1 METLPACCN
10 GSLPA
15 VVFLFWQRLQKGSGA
30 IGCSRFAVIF
40 YGLQKTSYYIIN
52 SITLYRLIASLALFY
67 FILADDFQAFR
78 WMLVISFFTDAIDG
92 YLARRFGVTSIMG
105 SRIDSVA
112 DDLTVLM
119 AVIGLLVWELGFI
132 VQEFT
137 FILVLFAVYLV
148 QLISALVKYGR
159 ITSFHTYLA
168 KLAAVLQGIF
178 LILVFFLPEWPLT
191 LFYVTAV
198 VTIVELVEEIILV
211 WLLPRWQSDVKGL
224 YWALKKMPF
233 LHQ

>member
-1 METLPACCN
+1 
-10 GSLPA
+10 
-15 VVFLFWQRLQKGSGA
+15 
-30 IGCSRFAVIF
+30 
-40 YGLQKTSYYIIN
+40 
-52 SITLYRLIASLALFY
+52 
-67 FILADDFQAFR
+67 
-78 WMLVISFFTDAIDG
+78 MLVVSFFTDAIDG

>member
-1 METLPACCN
+1 M
-10 GSLPA
+10 
-15 VVFLFWQRLQKGSGA
+15 
-30 IGCSRFAVIF
+30 
-40 YGLQKTSYYIIN
+40 
-52 SITLYRLIASLALFY
+52 
-67 FILADDFQAFR
+67 
-78 WMLVISFFTDAIDG
+78 ISFFTDAIDG

-119 AVIGLLVWELGFI
+119 AVIGLVVWEQGFV

-137 FILVLFAVYLV
+137 FIILLFAVYLV

-168 KLAAVLQGIF
+168 KLAAVLQAVF

-191 LFYVTAV
+191 LFYVTVV
-198 VTIVELVEEIILV
+198 VTVVELVEEIILV
-211 WLLPRWQSDVKGL
+211 WLLPKWEADVKGL
-224 YWALKKMPF
+224 YWVLKKMHV

>member
-1 METLPACCN
+1 
-10 GSLPA
+10 
-15 VVFLFWQRLQKGSGA
+15 
-30 IGCSRFAVIF
+30 
-40 YGLQKTSYYIIN
+40 
-52 SITLYRLIASLALFY
+52 
-67 FILADDFQAFR
+67 
-78 WMLVISFFTDAIDG
+78 MLVISFFTDAIDG

-119 AVIGLLVWELGFI
+119 AVIGLVVWEQGFI

-137 FILVLFAVYLV
+137 FIILLFAVYLV

-168 KLAAVLQGIF
+168 KLAAVLQAVF

-191 LFYVTAV
+191 LFYVTVV
-198 VTIVELVEEIILV
+198 VTVVELVEEIILV
-211 WLLPRWQSDVKGL
+211 WLLPKWEADVKGL
-224 YWALKKMPF
+224 YWVLKKMHV

>member
-1 METLPACCN
+1 M
-10 GSLPA
+10 
-15 VVFLFWQRLQKGSGA
+15 
-30 IGCSRFAVIF
+30 
-40 YGLQKTSYYIIN
+40 QKTSYYIIN

-67 FILADDFQAFR
+67 FILANDLQAFR
-78 WMLVISFFTDAIDG
+78 WMLVVSFFTDAIDG

-119 AVIGLLVWELGFI
+119 AVIGLVVWEQGFV

-137 FILVLFAVYLV
+137 FIILLFAVYLV

-168 KLAAVLQGIF
+168 KLAAVLQAVF

-191 LFYVTAV
+191 LFYVTVV
-198 VTIVELVEEIILV
+198 VTVVELVEEIILV
-211 WLLPRWQSDVKGL
+211 WLLPKWEADVKGL
-224 YWALKKMPF
+224 YWVLKKMHV

>member
-1 METLPACCN
+1 
-10 GSLPA
+10 
-15 VVFLFWQRLQKGSGA
+15 
-30 IGCSRFAVIF
+30 
-40 YGLQKTSYYIIN
+40 
-52 SITLYRLIASLALFY
+52 
-67 FILADDFQAFR
+67 
-78 WMLVISFFTDAIDG
+78 MLVISFFTDAIDG

-119 AVIGLLVWELGFI
+119 AVIGLVVWEQGFV

-137 FILVLFAVYLV
+137 FIILLFAVYLV

-168 KLAAVLQGIF
+168 KLAAVLQAVF

-191 LFYVTAV
+191 LFYVTVV
-198 VTIVELVEEIILV
+198 VTVVELVEEIILV
-211 WLLPRWQSDVKGL
+211 WLLPKWEADVKGL
-224 YWALKKMPF
+224 YWVLKKMHV

>member
-1 METLPACCN
+1 
-10 GSLPA
+10 
-15 VVFLFWQRLQKGSGA
+15 
-30 IGCSRFAVIF
+30 
-40 YGLQKTSYYIIN
+40 
-52 SITLYRLIASLALFY
+52 
-67 FILADDFQAFR
+67 
-78 WMLVISFFTDAIDG
+78 MLVISFFTDAIDG

-112 DDLTVLM
+112 ADLTVLM
-119 AVIGLLVWELGFI
+119 AVIGLVVWEQGFV

-137 FILVLFAVYLV
+137 FIILLFAVYLV

-168 KLAAVLQGIF
+168 KLAAVLQAVF

-191 LFYVTAV
+191 LFYVTVV
-198 VTIVELVEEIILV
+198 VTVVELVEEIILV
-211 WLLPRWQSDVKGL
+211 WLLPKWEADVKGL
-224 YWALKKMPF
+224 YWVLKKMHV

>member
-1 METLPACCN
+1 M
-10 GSLPA
+10 
-15 VVFLFWQRLQKGSGA
+15 
-30 IGCSRFAVIF
+30 
-40 YGLQKTSYYIIN
+40 QKTSYYIIN

-67 FILADDFQAFR
+67 FILANDLQAFR

-119 AVIGLLVWELGFI
+119 AVIGLVVWEQGFV

-137 FILVLFAVYLV
+137 FIILLFAVYLV

-168 KLAAVLQGIF
+168 KLAAVLQAVF

-191 LFYVTAV
+191 LFYVTVV
-198 VTIVELVEEIILV
+198 VTVVELVEEIILV
-211 WLLPRWQSDVKGL
+211 WLLPKWEADVKGL
-224 YWALKKMPF
+224 YWVLKKMHV

>member
-1 METLPACCN
+1 M
-10 GSLPA
+10 
-15 VVFLFWQRLQKGSGA
+15 
-30 IGCSRFAVIF
+30 
-40 YGLQKTSYYIIN
+40 QKTSYYIIN

-67 FILADDFQAFR
+67 FILANDLQAFR

-119 AVIGLLVWELGFI
+119 AVIGLVVWEQGFI

-137 FILVLFAVYLV
+137 FIILLFAVYLV

-168 KLAAVLQGIF
+168 KLAAVLQAVF

-191 LFYVTAV
+191 LFYVTVV
-198 VTIVELVEEIILV
+198 VTVVELVEEIILV
-211 WLLPRWQSDVKGL
+211 WLLPKWEADVKGL
-224 YWALKKMPF
+224 YWVLKKMHV

>member
-1 METLPACCN
+1 M
-10 GSLPA
+10 
-15 VVFLFWQRLQKGSGA
+15 V
-30 IGCSRFAVIF
+30 
-40 YGLQKTSYYIIN
+40 
-52 SITLYRLIASLALFY
+52 
-67 FILADDFQAFR
+67 
-78 WMLVISFFTDAIDG
+78 SFFTDAIDG

-119 AVIGLLVWELGFI
+119 AVIGLVVWEQGFV

-137 FILVLFAVYLV
+137 FIILLFAVYLV

-168 KLAAVLQGIF
+168 KLAAVLQAVF

-191 LFYVTAV
+191 LFYVTVV
-198 VTIVELVEEIILV
+198 VTVVELVEEIILV
-211 WLLPRWQSDVKGL
+211 WLLPKWEADVKGL
-224 YWALKKMPF
+224 YWVLKKMHV